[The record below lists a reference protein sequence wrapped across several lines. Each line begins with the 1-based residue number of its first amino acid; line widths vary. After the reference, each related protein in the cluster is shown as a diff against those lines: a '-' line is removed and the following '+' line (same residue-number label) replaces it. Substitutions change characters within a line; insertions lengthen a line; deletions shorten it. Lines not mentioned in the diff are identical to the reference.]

1 MFINGNLYPK
11 FVQTQF
17 KNKASKLKQIATMK
31 MITTTLL
38 ILSFSAITFAQS
50 PVTPHN
56 IEALAAQVT
65 KDQQSYLV
73 SKHVIQDVSEALE
86 GVTITDKFLSVSE
99 ELGEVVVANNKSMH
113 TLYVHA
119 FQNKWTN
126 HDNPLH
132 DMIGGEFEY
141 TFSKVKT
148 SEGMDVF
155 KLESKEP
162 FNVNFIS
169 RKISMLDDVFLV
181 DIPSLKKLDTNIIV
195 NKLEDGYTFTFV
207 KNNGSNDLHWK
218 FYISDDGFVMFINKY
233 KIYNS

>member
-1 MFINGNLYPK
+1 MN
-11 FVQTQF
+11 
-17 KNKASKLKQIATMK
+17 S
-31 MITTTLL
+31 ITTTLL
-38 ILSFSAITFAQS
+38 LFVFSITSIAQS
-50 PVTPHN
+50 PVTTHN
-56 IEALAAQVT
+56 VEALAAQVT
-65 KDQQSYLV
+65 KDHQSFTV

-86 GVTITDKFLSVSE
+86 GVIITDRFLSVSD
-99 ELGEVVVANNKSMH
+99 ELGEFVVSNQKSIH

-181 DIPSLKKLDTNIIV
+181 DIPSLKKLDTNILV

-233 KIYNS
+233 KTYNS